1 AAVRRASGKGRERAV
16 LPYALARAVERVAEE
31 HELVGIDIEV
41 RVRSRDLPRVPAR
54 HDGDEGTKGEA
65 AVRHVARLERL
76 VHRWGR
82 VNLARDPVVAL
93 DVEDERVQRPFP
105 SGEVERVVTQGDP
118 GDLPAPVLHVD
129 RERAAS
135 LLERQA

>member
-1 AAVRRASGKGRERAV
+1 MERERA
-16 LPYALARAVERVAEE
+16 LLHYAFARSVERVAEE

-76 VHRWGR
+76 VHRRRR
-82 VNLARDPVVAL
+82 VDLARDPVVAL

-105 SGEVERVVTQGDP
+105 SGEVERVVTQSDP
-118 GDLPAPVLHVD
+118 GDLPATVLHVD
-129 RERAAS
+129 WELAP
-135 LLERQA
+135 LILERL